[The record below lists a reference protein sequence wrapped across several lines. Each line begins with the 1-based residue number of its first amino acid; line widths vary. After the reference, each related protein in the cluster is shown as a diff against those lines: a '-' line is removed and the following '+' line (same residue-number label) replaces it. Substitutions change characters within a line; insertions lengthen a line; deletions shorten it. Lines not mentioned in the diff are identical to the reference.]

1 MSTRSLCAEP
11 SDLLLRDGSFTFLR
25 TPPELRRDPLGR
37 WCLNL
42 PFVCFRGEFGLR
54 EYSEVKTVT
63 VKIPQKNS

>member
-1 MSTRSLCAEP
+1 MSTKTLRVEP
-11 SDLLLRDGSFTFLR
+11 SDPLPIDDSFTFLR
-25 TPPELRRDPLGR
+25 MPPQVRHNPLGH

>member
-1 MSTRSLCAEP
+1 MCAELHG
-11 SDLLLRDGSFTFLR
+11 LLLTADSLTLLR
-25 TPPELRRDPLGR
+25 VPSQLTLDPLRR

-42 PFVCFRGEFGLR
+42 PIVCFRGEFGLR